1 MRMLSVATVAASA
14 IGITVQL
21 HQPTPRQQIVR
32 CRVQTVAASIL
43 AAQHH
48 YLAPVLAVV
57 VFGHHK
63 GRILEP
69 GSTAIQGMRGTT

>member
-1 MRMLSVATVAASA
+1 MRMLSAATVAASA

-21 HQPTPRQQIVR
+21 HEPTSRQQIIR
-32 CRVQTVAASIL
+32 CRVQTVSTSIL
-43 AAQHH
+43 AAQYH
-48 YLAPVLAVV
+48 YLAPVLTVV

-69 GSTAIQGMRGTT
+69 CSTAIQGMRGTS